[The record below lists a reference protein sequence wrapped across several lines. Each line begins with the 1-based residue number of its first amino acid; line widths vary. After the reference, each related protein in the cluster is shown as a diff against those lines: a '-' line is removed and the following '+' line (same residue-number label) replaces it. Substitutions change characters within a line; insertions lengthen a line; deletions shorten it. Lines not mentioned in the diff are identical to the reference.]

1 EETSVF
7 YGGTIKVK
15 ATIPAVEEQSHFKW
29 VQQAW
34 MQNVSITDDGRTLY
48 AEYKIAD
55 MQKSAPGVQNLNF
68 EMKAEG
74 YVTKEGEQAPK
85 PTFEIYMEGNKEEN
99 KESTKEKVVVTDE
112 EELYITGRPAFDL
125 TLIKGSINYPG
136 EYNGK
141 IGYYI
146 NYGIGIELKQ
156 DIAEIGDLRGLEYP
170 CGEASAEVKLKYYY
184 RNLSTGSDS
193 WNIVEENDIKAF
205 GKANGI
211 DLVGY
216 DVNYN
221 DNDAYWPTKT
231 IRISDLPSNKASGWE
246 QYTITDSGNMLASI
260 KDDIISI
267 KFDDFNIDGY
277 FQSLDNGITIN
288 NAYFVVGQLE
298 IFAPNYDNNSD
309 TAYEYQVNASFQ
321 GAELNTRTKGEID
334 IAYQDGTLQDK
345 DQNNNSISWINR
357 KGINGSAKYEP
368 AIYFLSQSWIGTL
381 DGFCISGRDTICRSS
396 LIVDGCLNGGAERL
410 IVWRSDV
417 LEIEKYSATNDIYIQ
432 LENDQRNPGF
442 PIFSRENIEFKYG
455 VYKKN
460 IVSGITTDE
469 LVEKADMDDFEWYD
483 TLEEAKENGRITAF
497 YFDDPDYLGYKIY
510 RQFDLRFKVTSD
522 QEYLYNNYPVR
533 QKIIGYSDKERSIKE
548 QISYTP
554 NYIKTTY
561 NNGSLQIYGSN
572 TSLGTDLL
580 ILPYHATVL
589 ISVDDWGNNNRPQT
603 TYDVNERMI
612 NFNITPKLS
621 TEKEATD
628 EDTYVDKVQ
637 IVDYLPKGLTYV
649 EGSSNKEPVSVTLNE
664 ETGITEIVWEYEN
677 WQINHEA
684 PEYPK
689 ITFQAEM
696 SYTLKNN
703 EKLTNKV
710 VISTANDWSYESART
725 GSYGITI
732 VNLAGLGVEK
742 STDTPVVE
750 INSDIRFE
758 TEVVSGSDKDLTNI
772 RMLDILPY
780 NGDENG
786 THFTGE
792 YTLKE
797 VNIPDDITGYY
808 TTLPLDKL
816 ETDGGLTRDQNGKL
830 SAVGV
835 DLENNDNW
843 TKIEEGKVAEDTTAF
858 IFVKEV
864 LTSGE
869 SSKIGYTILPRGNQA
884 GDEYGSS
891 ANVTVDSFTGVIKSN
906 IQIDKV
912 IERKISGRVF
922 EDKNQNGIKEETE
935 ELLSGI
941 KVRLLDK
948 QGNEAIDVE
957 GSKVESVTTDE
968 NGYYEFSSLPKGE
981 YIVEFL
987 VDGTKYEATKKL
999 VGEDETINSNI
1010 NAVKNN
1016 SARTDILTKLNTEEK
1031 LELIEEENI
1040 NAGLITYVDIEA
1052 IKKWEDN
1059 ANEPQK
1065 RPDSINLIL
1074 YADGIEN
1081 ERVEVNEESNWRTV
1095 FKKKLK
1101 YDSNGKEI
1109 IYTIDEDYSNK
1120 FYEKTIDKN
1129 EVTNTF
1135 KVPDEKVEIEV
1146 LKIWEDEENKA
1157 NKRPESIEL
1166 IVKAEGKEVA
1176 RKTVTEN
1183 DNWRYTF
1190 ELPKY
1195 DRLGNEIEYT
1205 VDEEFES
1212 KFYVKEITENVIT
1225 NRFVVPDDQIEIPV
1239 EKIWKDEN
1247 DKVGKRPESIK
1258 IIVSAKGQK
1267 VTEYTLSEEN
1277 HWKYTFKLAKYDEL
1291 GDEIE
1296 YTIDEEITSIFYEKE
1311 INGNEITNTFKVPD
1325 EKVEMEVLKVWDD
1338 NDNEAGKRSN
1348 SVVLQIKAD
1357 GVVVAEQE
1365 VTEADNWKYIFE
1377 LPKYDELGNEIEYS
1391 VDEKETESEFYI
1403 KEIVGNTIINQFVV
1417 PDDRIE
1423 LTVEK
1428 EWNDHND
1435 KYGKRPESVVVQI
1448 LVKGEVVTEYA
1459 INEKENWTHT
1469 FELPKYD
1476 KLGNEV
1482 EYSIVEK
1489 EVRDYESVIQEN
1501 KIINTCT
1508 YEPPVETGDMNI
1520 WTYLVIS
1527 VIAIIGTIVGM
1538 FIAKDHKF
1546 KK

>member
-1 EETSVF
+1 VRTFDTVNYTVSTIMRPNADVEGVEETSVF

-15 ATIPAVEEQSHFKW
+15 ATIPAVDEQSHFKW

-34 MQNVSITDDGRTLY
+34 MQNVSMTDDGRTLY

-55 MQKSAPGVQNLNF
+55 TQKSAPGVQNLNF

-99 KESTKEKVVVTDE
+99 EESTKEKVIIKDE
-112 EELYITGRPAFDL
+112 KELYITGRPAFNIRL
-125 TLIKGSINYPG
+125 VKGNINHEGIYHG
-136 EYNGK
+136 QK
-141 IGYYI
+141 GYYM
-146 NYGIGIELKQ
+146 NFGISISLYQ
-156 DIAEIGDLRGLEYP
+156 DIEEIGDIRGLEYP
-170 CGEASAEVKLKYYY
+170 VDSFSSDLKLTFSYYDKTNNIGWIEV
-184 RNLSTGSDS
+184 D
-193 WNIVEENDIKAF
+193 ENDEKGYGVI
-205 GKANGI
+205 NGI
-211 DLVGY
+211 KLVAYDLA
-216 DVNYN
+216 YN
-221 DNDAYWPTKT
+221 DNDAYWPSGS
-231 IRISDLPSNKASGWE
+231 IRVNG
-246 QYTITDSGNMLASI
+246 ITSVKGDNNEYAIHDSGKIFAELNN
-260 KDDIISI
+260 DILNI
-267 KFDDFNIDGY
+267 KFDDYVINGRFPKTQDNKQGVFN
-277 FQSLDNGITIN
+277 
-288 NAYFVVGQLE
+288 VGQIE
-298 IFAPNYDNNSD
+298 IFAPLYDEESDINYQ
-309 TAYEYQVNASFQ
+309 YQVNVKTVSASY
-321 GAELNTRTKGEID
+321 NTLTQNNQSIEYVDD
-334 IAYQDGTLQDK
+334 ILQDK
-345 DQNNNSISWINR
+345 VLHDNQLVWTNEKGNGKGGYINTINAVYPTSNIVGYSPYNINLGDAFIVSGQNFWYEGRVALSNVVCYGGQERIILWRADAFKLEDYNNE
-357 KGINGSAKYEP
+357 KTVY
-368 AIYFLSQSWIGTL
+368 IY
-381 DGFCISGRDTICRSS
+381 
-396 LIVDGCLNGGAERL
+396 NGGNGVFPRPSFDN
-410 IVWRSDV
+410 V
-417 LEIEKYSATNDIYIQ
+417 IY
-432 LENDQRNPGF
+432 
-442 PIFSRENIEFKYG
+442 KYG
-455 VYKKN
+455 VYKGNDEN
-460 IVSGITTDE
+460 ILNSDE
-469 LVEKADMDDFEWYD
+469 LIEEADFEDFDWYD
-483 TLEEAKENGRITAF
+483 TIEEIEFSGNVVSSVYIN
-497 YFDDPDYLGYKIY
+497 DPDHLGYDTY
-510 RQFDLRFKVTSD
+510 RNVVLKFRATNDK
-522 QEYLYNNYPVR
+522 EYLYTNYPIR
-533 QKIIGYSDKERSIKE
+533 QKVKAYRDEERNDCILGGYTEYLNTEYNEYGEIENGHIGY
-548 QISYTP
+548 
-554 NYIKTTY
+554 N
-561 NNGSLQIYGSN
+561 
-572 TSLGTDLL
+572 LGQNLL
-580 ILPYHATVL
+580 IIPYNTTVTT
-589 ISVDDWGNNNRPQT
+589 SVEDLANNNRPKT
-603 TYDVNERMI
+603 TYDVQEREI
-612 NFNITPKLS
+612 NFSIVPKLS
-621 TEKEATD
+621 IEKEATD
-628 EDTYVDKVQ
+628 NDEFVDKVQ
-637 IVDYLPKGLTYV
+637 VVDYLPKGLIYV
-649 EGSSNKEPVSVTLNE
+649 EGSANKEPVSVILNE
-664 ETGITEIVWEYEN
+664 ETGVTEIVWEYEN
-677 WQINHEA
+677 WQIDHEA

-696 SYTLKNN
+696 SYILKNN
-703 EKLTNKV
+703 EKITNKV
-710 VISTANDWSYESART
+710 IISTVNDWSNEKSRT

-1225 NRFVVPDDQIEIPV
+1225 NRFVVPDD
-1239 EKIWKDEN
+1239 
-1247 DKVGKRPESIK
+1247 
-1258 IIVSAKGQK
+1258 
-1267 VTEYTLSEEN
+1267 
-1277 HWKYTFKLAKYDEL
+1277 
-1291 GDEIE
+1291 
-1296 YTIDEEITSIFYEKE
+1296 
-1311 INGNEITNTFKVPD
+1311 
-1325 EKVEMEVLKVWDD
+1325 
-1338 NDNEAGKRSN
+1338 
-1348 SVVLQIKAD
+1348 
-1357 GVVVAEQE
+1357 
-1365 VTEADNWKYIFE
+1365 
-1377 LPKYDELGNEIEYS
+1377 
-1391 VDEKETESEFYI
+1391 
-1403 KEIVGNTIINQFVV
+1403 
-1417 PDDRIE
+1417 RIE

-1428 EWNDHND
+1428 EWNDQND

-1448 LVKGEVVTEYA
+1448 VAKGEIITEYA
-1459 INEKENWTHT
+1459 VNKKENWIHT

-1476 KLGNEV
+1476 SLGNEV

-1489 EVRDYESVIQEN
+1489 EVRDYESKIEGN

-1508 YEPPVETGDMNI
+1508 YEPPVETSDKNI
-1520 WTYLVIS
+1520 WIYLIIFLIAIVGIIS
-1527 VIAIIGTIVGM
+1527 VV
-1538 FIAKDHKF
+1538 
-1546 KK
+1546 